1 MPKLRRVS
9 VVVAA
14 REPVRELIRAPL
26 TAAGVVIA
34 AEAGDLVEALGAVE
48 ERRPQ
53 LCVLDRDLPGAGVAA
68 IAALTAP
75 RRRPKLLVIGGSADP
90 AGIRADL
97 LAGASRCLPGPV
109 DGEDVATA
117 VEQLAAED
125 TRRSHTDERR
135 GTQPR
140 KEER

>member
-1 MPKLRRVS
+1 MSKHAGVR

-26 TAAGVVIA
+26 IAAGVAIA
-34 AEAGDLVEALGAVE
+34 AEASDLVQALGAVA
-48 ERRPQ
+48 ERRPH
-53 LCVLDRDLPGAGVAA
+53 LCVLDRDLPGAGVTA
-68 IAALTAP
+68 IAALTTP
-75 RRRPKLLVIGGSADP
+75 RRQPKLLVIGGSAAP
-90 AGIRADL
+90 AGIRADR

-117 VEQLAAED
+117 VKQLAAED
-125 TRRSHTDERR
+125 TPSSRTEKRS